1 MIPEAFIQE
10 LLNRVDIVDVVDR
23 SVPLKKAGANYSA
36 CCPFHNEKSPS
47 FTVSPTKQFYHC
59 FGCGAHGT
67 AIGFLMEHQGL
78 SFVEAVQELAKSVG
92 LIVPQETRD
101 TDRSSQKAAPGL
113 QAVLQQAS
121 NYYRG
126 ELKKSPRAIKYLKAR
141 GLTGEVAARFQMGY
155 APSGWQNLEAVFD
168 DYQSEA
174 LQIAGLVVENEQ
186 GKRYDRF
193 RDRIVFPIHDKK
205 GQVIGFGGRI
215 LPNEKPN
222 PETAGVFPIGTAI
235 EAARSDVKD
244 TPKYYN
250 SPETPLFQKG
260 HELYGLFLA
269 RRAIRDAGRALV
281 VEGYMDVVAL
291 AQYGIEYAVAALGTA
306 TTPFHIT
313 KLMRQTDE
321 VVFCFDG
328 DAAGLNAA
336 WRAAM
341 NALPALTDSLRLSF
355 LFLPSEHDPDSYV
368 REFGKDAFEAAMKTA
383 LPLSAYIIQHLSE
396 GNNLQSQEDRVRFL
410 NDAEPILKQIVAP
423 RLALLLRKRIA
434 ELAGISLAEMQDM
447 IKLPDTSRRPA
458 KTAPRQSR
466 TTMSLQ
472 RRFVL
477 LLLMQPQLVQET
489 DVDWGQGGSDED
501 LLVQF
506 ALQVAIANPKS
517 NPAALVQQLEAKV
530 DGRLLREIERELHIL
545 DDSLDFALEFEGARK
560 HLKEMYLQRSHSA
573 LLGGK
578 SLSELTE
585 VERQQLKSMSNSAT
599 AKKR

>member
-10 LLNRVDIVDVVDR
+10 LLNRVDIVDVIDR

-36 CCPFHNEKSPS
+36 CCPFHNEKTPS

-78 SFVEAVQELAKSVG
+78 SFVEAVHELAKMVG

-101 TDRSSQKAAPGL
+101 LDKASQKATPGL

-126 ELKKSPRAIKYLKAR
+126 ELKKSSRAIEYLKAR
-141 GLTGEVAARFQMGY
+141 GLTGEVAARFQIGY
-155 APSGWQNLEAVFD
+155 ASSGWQNLEAVFD
-168 DYQSEA
+168 NYQSEV
-174 LQIAGLVVENEQ
+174 LKTAGLVMENEQ
-186 GKRYDRF
+186 GRRYDRF
-193 RDRIVFPIHDKK
+193 RDRIMFPIHDQK
-205 GQVIGFGGRI
+205 GQVIGFGGRVI
-215 LPNEKPN
+215 N
-222 PETAGVFPIGTAI
+222 P
-235 EAARSDVKD
+235 DD

-341 NALPALTDSLRLSF
+341 NALPALTDTLRLSF

-368 REFGKDAFEAAMKTA
+368 REFGKDVFEAAMKTA

-410 NDAEPILKQIVAP
+410 NDAELILKQIVAP

-434 ELAGISLAEMQDM
+434 ELTGISLDEMQTM
-447 IKLPDTSRRPA
+447 IKSPDTNRRPS
-458 KTAPRQSR
+458 KTVPRQSR

-477 LLLMQPQLVQET
+477 MLLMQPQLVQEI
-489 DVDWGQGGSDED
+489 DIDWAQGSSDED
-501 LLVQF
+501 LLVQS

-560 HLKEMYLQRSHSA
+560 HIREMYLQRSHSA
-573 LLGGK
+573 LLGEK

-585 VERQQLKSMSNSAT
+585 VERQQLKSMSNSAA